1 MITVLRFLHLLSLA
15 VWLGGMV
22 FLVVI
27 GAPSIFKVLPRES
40 AGDVLGDIFPK
51 YWIMGYICGGTSL
64 ATIILLSF
72 KERLYPWG
80 KIGLLVLMTALTL
93 YLGLAVAS
101 KAREVRLQIRTVV
114 DTTSKETL
122 KKEVNLLYMGSY
134 CHRRRSGIPLQKCK
148 HESAGWHAGFCS
160 RGNDRRELLVIA
172 CACYRDVRRQR
183 HPCVAPPF
191 NRVFPRRHLP

>member
-1 MITVLRFLHLLSLA
+1 MIIILRFLHLLSLA

-51 YWIMGYICGGTSL
+51 YWIMGYICGGSAL
-64 ATIILLSF
+64 ATIMLLSF

-80 KIGLLVLMTALTL
+80 KIGLIVLMTALTL

-101 KAREVRLQIRTVV
+101 KAREVRLQIRSVEDTVR
-114 DTTSKETL
+114 KEAL
-122 KKEVNLLYMGSY
+122 KKEFKYLHMKSVA
-134 CHRRRSGIPLQKCK
+134 LQV
-148 HESAGWHAGFCS
+148 
-160 RGNDRRELLVIA
+160 VILICGLIVIFLTA
-172 CACYRDVRRQR
+172 NYK
-183 HPCVAPPF
+183 APIY
-191 NRVFPRRHLP
+191 

>member
-1 MITVLRFLHLLSLA
+1 MITILRFLHLLSLA

-72 KERLYPWG
+72 KERFYPWG

-101 KAREVRLQIRTVV
+101 KAREVRLQIRTVE
-114 DTTSKETL
+114 DTTQKETL
-122 KKEVNLLYMGSY
+122 KKEFKRLHMKSVGLNIVILICGLIVLFLTADYKA
-134 CHRRRSGIPLQKCK
+134 PL
-148 HESAGWHAGFCS
+148 
-160 RGNDRRELLVIA
+160 
-172 CACYRDVRRQR
+172 
-183 HPCVAPPF
+183 
-191 NRVFPRRHLP
+191 

>member
-1 MITVLRFLHLLSLA
+1 MIIILRFLHLLSLA
-15 VWLGGMV
+15 VWIGGMI

-51 YWIMGYICGGTSL
+51 YWIMGYICGGASL
-64 ATIILLSF
+64 FTVILLSF

-101 KAREVRLQIRTVV
+101 KAREVRLEIRSAE
-114 DTTSKETL
+114 DTTRKETL
-122 KKEVNLLYMGSY
+122 KKEFKYLHMKSVAINVVVLICGLIVLFLTADYKA
-134 CHRRRSGIPLQKCK
+134 PL
-148 HESAGWHAGFCS
+148 
-160 RGNDRRELLVIA
+160 
-172 CACYRDVRRQR
+172 
-183 HPCVAPPF
+183 
-191 NRVFPRRHLP
+191 